1 MTLYMLNAQGACYET
16 RGLES
21 MADVRAEIDAWTDP
35 ENMTARV
42 VTDCAEILYDGVAS
56 DCTGDRNDFTDF

>member
-1 MTLYMLNAQGACYET
+1 MTLYMLNEHGACDET

-21 MADVRAEIDAWTDP
+21 MTDVIAEIAAWADP

-42 VTDCAEILYDGVAS
+42 ITDCAEVLYDGIAADVMVQIIGG
-56 DCTGDRNDFTDF
+56 TK